1 MKLSSE
7 LSSFCD
13 RLDYNFENIN
23 LLIEALTHS
32 SLSSPTRPDNQRLE
46 FLGDRVLGLAISQ
59 ILLEKDKEANEGKIA
74 PRFNSLVR
82 KETCALVAEDLDLGQ
97 VLRLGRSEMLSGGR
111 TKITLLG
118 DAMEA
123 VLAAI
128 YLDSN
133 FENTK
138 MIIAKLWQKHIEKAK
153 DDARDAKTALQE
165 WAQSFKY
172 TPPQYME
179 ISRSGPDHK
188 PMFEIEVRLENG
200 AKAVATS
207 SSKRNAQQKAARIL
221 LEKMLNE

>member
-1 MKLSSE
+1 M
-7 LSSFCD
+7 
-13 RLDYNFENIN
+13 
-23 LLIEALTHS
+23 
-32 SLSSPTRPDNQRLE
+32 
-46 FLGDRVLGLAISQ
+46 
-59 ILLEKDKEANEGKIA
+59 
-74 PRFNSLVR
+74 
-82 KETCALVAEDLDLGQ
+82 DLGQ

-138 MIIAKLWQKHIEKAK
+138 MIIGKLWKKQIEKAK
-153 DDARDAKTALQE
+153 EDARDAKTALQE

-188 PMFEIEVRLENG
+188 PIFEIEVRLENG

-221 LEKMLNE
+221 LEKMLDE